1 MIRNLMGLRNRESL
15 DELRLSANLPESVMI
30 AGKNYGV
37 RTLQYVGKNWSQEY
51 ELSTRDA

>member
-1 MIRNLMGLRNRESL
+1 MIRNLMGLRDRESL
-15 DELRLSANLPESVMI
+15 DELRLAANLPESVMI